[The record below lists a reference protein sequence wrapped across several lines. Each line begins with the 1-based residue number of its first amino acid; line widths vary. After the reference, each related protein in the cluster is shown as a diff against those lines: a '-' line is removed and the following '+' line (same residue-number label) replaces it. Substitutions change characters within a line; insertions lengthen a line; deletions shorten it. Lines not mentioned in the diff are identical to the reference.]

1 MKHSNLLHSMAFAFI
16 AMLLL
21 GFTSCTEEQEVE
33 NMSLPKDAIRFSVV
47 GANGTRSAMDS
58 KNFRKELK
66 QFFVNAFSDNAIHTP
81 YMKDVEF
88 INDGNGNFMYKDK
101 RNIKLWPDYSLNFVA
116 MNAHNILGAKLEMFQ
131 QDFIDLGVFR
141 GGEKDIVAAYVPN
154 QNKLTNNREVFLQ
167 FHHLLSQ
174 IKFYVEDHSTSRL
187 DCKINKIGLKGV
199 YDDAF
204 FSIDRQGKV
213 STSMTQSG
221 SGYGDYSIDVKNYNP
236 NQEPVLMNNG
246 KDIFVVPLN
255 HISWDPKSGIKIKD
269 INNAIRN
276 RDDTNIYSYVWLECK
291 IKKDGKYIVGNE
303 NSYGRTYFPFRVNL
317 KAGKTYNY
325 TIKISDNFYGYTED
339 TQEPELG
346 SIITDKGNIY
356 KDCEVAYK
364 SGEDPVAMIVY
375 IEPDGKG
382 PSPYKKHGLAISLS
396 TLAKETEDATKGYRE
411 NWLSLQE
418 IESWYNYIGN
428 SRISVGKEPDWTN
441 WYIPS
446 WKDLGLIFMAS
457 GGREFMWQK
466 NDIMN
471 NEDWS
476 YGELDNMLAATD
488 PTSLDLD
495 PKKRFT
501 FAEPFC
507 YQHSIPYKRSA
518 ALYAVRKTESGNIDN
533 ALNDIII
540 YNAAE
545 EKYETIWQDKYYP
558 SYKFNVRLVFRF

>member
-1 MKHSNLLHSMAFAFI
+1 M
-16 AMLLL
+16 
-21 GFTSCTEEQEVE
+21 
-33 NMSLPKDAIRFSVV
+33 
-47 GANGTRSAMDS
+47 
-58 KNFRKELK
+58 
-66 QFFVNAFSDNAIHTP
+66 TP
-81 YMKDVEF
+81 
-88 INDGNGNFMYKDK
+88 
-101 RNIKLWPDYSLNFVA
+101 
-116 MNAHNILGAKLEMFQ
+116 
-131 QDFIDLGVFR
+131 
-141 GGEKDIVAAYVPN
+141 
-154 QNKLTNNREVFLQ
+154 
-167 FHHLLSQ
+167 
-174 IKFYVEDHSTSRL
+174 
-187 DCKINKIGLKGV
+187 
-199 YDDAF
+199 
-204 FSIDRQGKV
+204 
-213 STSMTQSG
+213 SG

-276 RDDTNIYSYVWLECK
+276 RDDTNIYSYVWMECK

-325 TIKISDNFYGYTED
+325 TIKISDSFYGYTED

-356 KDCEVAYK
+356 KNCEVAYK

-471 NEDWS
+471 NEEWS

-558 SYKFNVRLVFRF
+558 SNKFNVRLVFRF